1 VIEGKALKIFFK
13 SRGKLIK
20 AVDDITIKLQK
31 GRILGIVGESGSGKT
46 TLIRALMGLQKI
58 DDGIILYND
67 KDISKLKS
75 KEWKEFRKNNQM
87 IFQDPFD
94 AMDPRFKVYDTVAEG
109 IRAQGIA
116 SSKQEEKELVYNTL
130 SKVGLTPPEK
140 FSDVFV
146 TQLSGGQLQR
156 VSIARSLVLKPEIIA
171 ADEPVSMLDVSI
183 RAGILNI
190 FLDLKETENV
200 GFAVVSHDLSTL
212 SYIADELYIMYMGRF
227 MESGTVDDIIEKPL
241 NPYTQALL
249 SAIPEPDP
257 KHRGN
262 EITLKGEISYD
273 HFKYGCRLYPR
284 CPFAMD
290 ICAKEAPQPIEVS
303 PGHVVACHLYLR
315 R

>member
-1 VIEGKALKIFFK
+1 MIEGKGVRIYFK
-13 SRGKLIK
+13 TRGKLIR
-20 AVDDITIKLQK
+20 AVDYISIKLQK
-31 GRILGIVGESGSGKT
+31 GKMLGIVGESGSGKT
-46 TLIRALMGLQKI
+46 TLIRALLGLQKI
-58 DDGIILYND
+58 DDGIVLYND
-67 KDISKLKS
+67 KDITKLKS
-75 KEWKEFRKNNQM
+75 KEWKEFRKNNQI
-87 IFQDPFD
+87 IFQDPFV
-94 AMDPRFKVYDTVAEG
+94 AMDPRLKVYDTIAEG
-109 IRAQGIA
+109 IRAQDIA
-116 SSKQEEKELVYNTL
+116 SSKQEEKELVYDTL
-130 SKVGLTPPEK
+130 SKVGLTPPQK
-140 FSDVFV
+140 FSEVLV

-227 MESGTVDDIIEKPL
+227 MESGSVDDIMEKPL
-241 NPYTQALL
+241 NPYTQALI

-257 KHRGN
+257 KHKEN
-262 EITLKGEISYD
+262 DIMLKGEISYD

-290 ICAKEAPQPIEVS
+290 VCAKEAPQPIEVS

>member
-1 VIEGKALKIFFK
+1 MIDGKSVKVFFNA
-13 SRGKLIK
+13 RGRLIK
-20 AVDDITIKLQK
+20 AVDDINIKLQK
-31 GRILGIVGESGSGKT
+31 GKILGIVGESGSGKT
-46 TLIRALMGLQKI
+46 TLIRALLGLQKI
-58 DDGIILYND
+58 NDGKILYND

-75 KEWKEFRKNNQM
+75 KEWKEFRKNNQI

-94 AMDPRFKVYDTVAEG
+94 AMDPRFKVYDTIAEG
-109 IRAQGIA
+109 IRTQGIA
-116 SSKQEEKELVYNTL
+116 SSKQEERELVYNTL
-130 SKVGLTPPEK
+130 SKVGLTPPQK
-140 FSDVFV
+140 FNDVFV

-190 FLDLKETENV
+190 FLNLKETENV

-212 SYIADELYIMYMGRF
+212 SYIADELYIMYMGRL
-227 MESGTVDDIIEKPL
+227 MESGSVDDIIEKPL

-249 SAIPEPDP
+249 SAIPDPDP
-257 KHRGN
+257 KYKGN
-262 EITLKGEISYD
+262 ELMLNGEISYD

-303 PGHVVACHLYLR
+303 PGHVVVCHLYLR